1 MSLRRNQSG
10 LFTRPPIAI
19 AKLSANTST
28 SDLTTYTFA
37 GLDLGAEHPDR
48 KLFAAIVI
56 RATGTPTISS
66 VTIGGTAMVS
76 QVAAANTTGGNRSH
90 AAIFSCSKPSGT
102 TGDLV
107 VTMSGSGAVRAGY
120 TLYRAVGPSVTAV
133 STKTAASDTPSDTLD
148 IPARGFGLGVCF
160 GGNSASAAAWT
171 GLTEDTDELLETTQ
185 LYTSALLSRF
195 AAASG
200 LSVSV
205 TLTGVSGGLSAF
217 AMASFGY

>member
-1 MSLRRNQSG
+1 MSFRRNRSG

-37 GLDLGAEHPDR
+37 GLSLGDAHPDR
-48 KLFAAIVI
+48 KLFAAITI
-56 RATGTPTISS
+56 RATGTITVSS
-66 VTIGGTAMVS
+66 VTIGGTSMVS

-90 AAIFSCSKPSGT
+90 AAIFACAKPADA

-107 VTMSGSGAVRAGY
+107 VTMSGAGAARAGY
-120 TLYRAVGPSVTAV
+120 TLYRAIAPALTALSPKTAV
-133 STKTAASDTPSDTLD
+133 TDTPSDTLD
-148 IPARGFGLGVCF
+148 IPARGFGIGVCF

-171 GLTEDTDELLETTQ
+171 GLTEDTDTPLETNQ
-185 LYTSALLSRF
+185 LHTTALLSRHD
-195 AAASG
+195 AISG
-200 LSVSV
+200 LSVGVS
-205 TLTGVSGGLSAF
+205 LTGVSGGLSAF